1 MFTLYKF
8 SFLFFL
14 LKAKLMHMS
23 PKHKL
28 NAGQLSMDEFQI
40 KGEKAISLAKGGI
53 LGRAYIRI

>member
-23 PKHKL
+23 PKHNL
-28 NAGQLSMDEFQI
+28 HVGQLSMDEFQI